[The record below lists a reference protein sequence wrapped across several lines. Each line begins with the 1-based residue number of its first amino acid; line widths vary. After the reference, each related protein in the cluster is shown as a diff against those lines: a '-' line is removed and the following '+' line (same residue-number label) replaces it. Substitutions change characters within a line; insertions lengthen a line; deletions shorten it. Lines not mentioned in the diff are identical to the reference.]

1 MQNAYPQPHKLQ
13 SFFNGK
19 TTDGQR
25 VAEVPTQAIVAQTLY
40 RPKVV
45 QPQAFT
51 SQNDYMKAQ

>member
-1 MQNAYPQPHKLQ
+1 MQNAYPSLHKLQ

-19 TTDGQR
+19 STEGQK
-25 VAEVPTQAIVAQTLY
+25 VAEVPTQAMGGQTLY

-51 SQNDYMKAQ
+51 SQNDYMKA